1 MISVSKKRSLERS
14 RRAARVRKSISG
26 TTERPRL
33 CIRRSVTHIYAQIVD
48 DVQGKTVAQVGS
60 CGKEFAQK
68 ISGKKLTK
76 TEESK
81 LVGELIAEKGIAAGV
96 KTVVFDRK
104 GYLYHGR
111 VKALAEA
118 ARSKGL
124 VF

>member
-1 MISVSKKRSLERS
+1 MNSAKRRSLERS

-33 CIRRSVTHIYAQIVD
+33 CVKRSINHIYAQVVD
-48 DVQGKTVAQVGS
+48 DVNGKTIASAGS
-60 CGKEFAQK
+60 VGKEFAQK
-68 ISGKKLTK
+68 VSGKNLNK
-76 TEESK
+76 TEISK
-81 LVGELIAEKGIAAGV
+81 VVGELVAEKAIEKGV

-104 GYLYHGR
+104 GYLFHGR

>member
-1 MISVSKKRSLERS
+1 MNSSKRRSLERS

-33 CIRRSVTHIYAQIVD
+33 CVRRSINHIYAQIVD
-48 DVQGKTVAQVGS
+48 DAQGKTIAFAGS
-60 CGKEFAQK
+60 TGKEFAQK
-68 ISGKKLTK
+68 VSGKSLSK
-76 TEESK
+76 TDISK
-81 LVGELIAEKGIAAGV
+81 VVGEMVAERAIEKGV
-96 KTVVFDRK
+96 KAVVFDRK

-118 ARSKGL
+118 ARGKGL

>member
-1 MISVSKKRSLERS
+1 MNTAKRRSVERL

-26 TTERPRL
+26 TAERPRL
-33 CIRRSVTHIYAQIVD
+33 CVRRSVSHIYAQVVD
-48 DVQGKTVAQVGS
+48 DVQGKTIAQIGS
-60 CGKEFAQK
+60 AGKGFAQK
-68 ISGKKLTK
+68 VSGKSLSK
-76 TEESK
+76 TEEAK
-81 LVGELIAEKGIAAGV
+81 LIGEMIAEAVIEKGV

-118 ARSKGL
+118 ARGKGL

>member
-1 MISVSKKRSLERS
+1 MNSSKRRSLERS

-33 CIRRSVTHIYAQIVD
+33 CVRRSINHIYAQVVD
-48 DVQGKTVAQVGS
+48 DEQGKTIAFAGS
-60 CGKEFAQK
+60 TGKEFAQK
-68 ISGKKLTK
+68 VSGKALSK
-76 TEESK
+76 TEVSK
-81 LVGELIAEKGIAAGV
+81 VVGEMVAERAIEKGV
-96 KTVVFDRK
+96 KAVVFDRK

-118 ARSKGL
+118 ARGKGL

>member
-1 MISVSKKRSLERS
+1 MNSAKRRSVERS

-33 CIRRSVTHIYAQIVD
+33 CVRRSITHIYAQIVD
-48 DVQGKTVAQVGS
+48 DVQGKTIAQVGS
-60 CGKEFAQK
+60 VGKEFAQK
-68 ISGKKLTK
+68 VSGKKLNK
-76 TEESK
+76 TDISK
-81 LVGELIAEKGIAAGV
+81 IIGEMIAEKAIEQGV

-118 ARSKGL
+118 ARGKGL

>member
-1 MISVSKKRSLERS
+1 MNSAKRRSLERS
-14 RRAARVRKSISG
+14 RRAARVRKSING

-33 CIRRSVTHIYAQIVD
+33 CVKRSINHIYAQVVD
-48 DVQGKTVAQVGS
+48 DVNGKTLASAGS
-60 CGKEFAQK
+60 VGKEFAQK
-68 ISGKKLTK
+68 VSGKSLNK
-76 TEESK
+76 TEISK
-81 LVGELIAEKGIAAGV
+81 VVGELVAEKAIEKGV

-104 GYLYHGR
+104 GYLFHGR

>member
-1 MISVSKKRSLERS
+1 MNSAKRRSVERQ

-33 CIRRSVTHIYAQIVD
+33 CVRRSINHIYAQIVD
-48 DVQGKTVAQVGS
+48 DVQGKTIASAGS
-60 CGKEFAQK
+60 AGKDFAQK
-68 ISGKKLTK
+68 VSGKELSK
-76 TEESK
+76 TDISK
-81 LVGELIAEKGIAAGV
+81 LVGELVAEKAIEQGV

-118 ARSKGL
+118 ARGKGL

>member
-1 MISVSKKRSLERS
+1 MNVAKKRSLERS

-33 CIRRSVTHIYAQIVD
+33 CVRRSIGHIYAQVVD
-48 DVQGKTVAQVGS
+48 DVQGKTLAQVGDV
-60 CGKEFAQK
+60 GKEFAQK
-68 ISGKKLTK
+68 VSGKKLTK
-76 TEESK
+76 TDVAK
-81 LVGELIAEKGIAAGV
+81 MVGEMVAEKAMEQGV

-111 VKALAEA
+111 VKALADA

>member
-1 MISVSKKRSLERS
+1 MNSAKRRSVERQ

-33 CIRRSVTHIYAQIVD
+33 SVRRSINHIYAQIVD
-48 DVQGKTVAQVGS
+48 DVQGKTIAFAGS
-60 CGKEFAQK
+60 TGKEFAQK
-68 ISGKKLTK
+68 VSGKELSK
-76 TEESK
+76 TDISK
-81 LVGELIAEKGIAAGV
+81 IVGEMVAEKAMEQGV

-118 ARSKGL
+118 ARGKGL

>member
-1 MISVSKKRSLERS
+1 MNSAKRRSLERS

-33 CIRRSVTHIYAQIVD
+33 CVKRSINHIYAQVVD
-48 DVQGKTVAQVGS
+48 DVNGKTLASAGS
-60 CGKEFAQK
+60 VGKEFAQK
-68 ISGKKLTK
+68 VSGKSLSK
-76 TEESK
+76 TEVSK
-81 LVGELIAEKGIAAGV
+81 VVGELVAEKALEKGV
-96 KTVVFDRK
+96 KAVVFDRK
-104 GYLYHGR
+104 GYLFHGR

>member
-1 MISVSKKRSLERS
+1 MNSAKRRSLERS

-33 CIRRSVTHIYAQIVD
+33 CVRRSINHIYAQIVD
-48 DVQGKTVAQVGS
+48 DEQGKTIAFVGS
-60 CGKEFAQK
+60 TGKEFAQK
-68 ISGKKLTK
+68 VSGKGISK
-76 TEESK
+76 TEVSK
-81 LVGELIAEKGIAAGV
+81 IVGEMVAEKAIEKGV
-96 KTVVFDRK
+96 KAVVFDRK

-118 ARSKGL
+118 ARGKGL

>member
-1 MISVSKKRSLERS
+1 MSIAKRRSLERS

-33 CIRRSVTHIYAQIVD
+33 CVRRSINHIYAQVVD
-48 DVQGKTVAQVGS
+48 DVLGRTIAQVGS
-60 CGKEFAQK
+60 VGKEFAAK
-68 ISGKKLTK
+68 TSGKTLNK
-76 TEESK
+76 TEVSK
-81 LVGELIAEKGIAAGV
+81 IIGEMIAEKAMEQGV

-118 ARSKGL
+118 ARGKGL

>member
-1 MISVSKKRSLERS
+1 MNSAKRRSLERS

-26 TTERPRL
+26 TSERPRL
-33 CIRRSVTHIYAQIVD
+33 CVRRSINHIYAQIVD
-48 DVQGKTVAQVGS
+48 DVLGKTVAFAGS
-60 CGKEFAQK
+60 TGKEFAQK
-68 ISGKKLTK
+68 VSGKSLSK
-76 TEESK
+76 TDVSK
-81 LVGELIAEKGIAAGV
+81 IVGELVAERAIEKGV

-104 GYLYHGR
+104 GYLFHGR